1 MEHVRELQ
9 VLTQLEVRVWGMDV
23 TDKPFFQTAHT
34 IEISAQG
41 ARLAGVTCLK
51 GPGEI
56 IGVQHGDQKARFRV
70 AWIGMPGT
78 PEQDQIGIESL
89 ESDRCIWAEAL
100 QEALTKDT
108 LEAKLEAPAPAT
120 APAPDEP
127 AQTPGSS
134 RERRR
139 YPRYRCTGTVQV
151 SRDGGGPALWM
162 TLTDIGL
169 GGCYVETLSPLPLNT
184 NVGLLISVE
193 EMSIRGRGKVR
204 TSHPTVGN
212 GIAFTQMP
220 AEDWRR
226 LQELAAR
233 LAATRARQA
242 KAPAPAPVAAPAPAA
257 AAPSAETIPS
267 LEALLLLLEKKGVL
281 TREEFI
287 AELMAFR
294 RPAGSGR

>member
-1 MEHVRELQ
+1 MEHLRELQ

-23 TDKPFFQTAHT
+23 TGKPFFQTART
-34 IEISAQG
+34 IEITSQG
-41 ARLAGVTCLK
+41 ARLAGVSCLK

-56 IGVQHGDQKARFRV
+56 IGVQHGEQKGRFRV
-70 AWIGMPGT
+70 AWIGRPGT

-89 ESDRCIWAEAL
+89 DSDKCIWAEAL
-100 QEALTKDT
+100 HEAATKDT
-108 LEAKLEAPAPAT
+108 LEPALQAT
-120 APAPDEP
+120 APAPAP
-127 AQTPGSS
+127 APAADNPPQAVGGS

-139 YPRYRCTGTVQV
+139 YPRYRCGGTIQLTKDGTGSV
-151 SRDGGGPALWM
+151 WM

-184 NVGLLISVE
+184 NVGLLINVDD
-193 EMSIRGRGKVR
+193 MTIRGRGKVR

-220 AEDWRR
+220 AEDWNR
-226 LQELAAR
+226 LQQLVAR
-233 LAATRARQA
+233 LAATKSRQVRPPSPPPLVA
-242 KAPAPAPVAAPAPAA
+242 TAPASVSP
-257 AAPSAETIPS
+257 ETMPS
-267 LEALLLLLEKKGVL
+267 LEALLQLLEKKGVL

-294 RPAGSGR
+294 RPAGSGH